1 MGSTMLQLVQQVTN
15 ELGVPTPTYVTGNTS
30 QDVIQINA
38 LMNAVGYELLRKADW
53 QQLVKQ
59 NIFTTVYTQSN
70 GYTTPT
76 SLTNN
81 TIYGLDSSVAAL
93 DSKYQVVGTGVGN
106 ATYVS
111 SVVSAGGGLY
121 NVVVSQPLT
130 SATSSEP
137 VTPTPA
143 LTSQFYYN
151 FYGAEYL
158 CQYGTGG
165 LSGIAVGQYVIGD
178 YIAEGTTVLSY
189 GYDELNE
196 FWYVQLSQP
205 VTDITVSGPYS
216 VSFYNSLPVAATYG
230 TFYFQKVKYPMPSD
244 YDATIPRTHWDK
256 SKRWEMLGPEDAQQ
270 WEWLLSGYIST
281 GPRIRWRIFQG
292 MFQIWPGT
300 STNELLGFEYRSK
313 AWAESADGDAKNS
326 FTADTDTCI
335 YPDRLVVLGT
345 KLKYF
350 EAKGFDTTAMYRDYL
365 SELET
370 CIAQN
375 TSAANLS
382 FAPRPGTVLIG
393 YDNIPDS
400 GYGN

>member
-1 MGSTMLQLVQQVTN
+1 MGSTMLQLVQQATS
-15 ELGVPTPTYVTGNTS
+15 ELGVPVPTYVVGNTN

-59 NIFTTVYTQSN
+59 NIFTTTYTQSN
-70 GYTTPT
+70 GFTVSGDSY
-76 SLTNN
+76 
-81 TIYGLDSSVAAL
+81 TIYGLDSNVASL
-93 DSKYQVVGTGVGN
+93 NSDYQVVGNGVGN
-106 ATYVS
+106 ATYITAVTDN
-111 SVVSAGGGLY
+111 GGGVY
-121 NVVVSQPLT
+121 SVTVNQPLT
-130 SATSSEP
+130 AYSSSASTVTLFCYTSSYTGSSTTIASNQDPSTYGIIVGQFVTGQYIQSGTQITGISYDAYNAVWVYTLSKTTLNDGGNPQANVNFISYATS
-137 VTPTPA
+137 
-143 LTSQFYYN
+143 
-151 FYGAEYL
+151 
-158 CQYGTGG
+158 
-165 LSGIAVGQYVIGD
+165 
-178 YIAEGTTVLSY
+178 
-189 GYDELNE
+189 
-196 FWYVQLSQP
+196 
-205 VTDITVSGPYS
+205 
-216 VSFYNSLPVAATYG
+216 
-230 TFYFQKVKYPMPSD
+230 TFTFQKVKYAMPTD

-292 MFQIWPGT
+292 KFQIWPGI
-300 STNELLGFEYRSK
+300 SYNELLGFEYRSK
-313 AWAESADGDAKNS
+313 AWAEGADGTAKNS

-335 YPDRLVVLGT
+335 YPDRLMVLGT

-370 CIAQN
+370 SIAQN

-400 GYGN
+400 GFGN

>member
-1 MGSTMLQLVQQVTN
+1 MSSTMLQLVQQVTS
-15 ELGVPTPTYVTGNTS
+15 ELGVPTPTYVTGNTN

-38 LMNAVGYELLRKADW
+38 LMNAVGYELLRRADW

-59 NIFTTVYTQSN
+59 NIFTTTYVQSN
-70 GYTTPT
+70 GYTT
-76 SLTNN
+76 SSNSYN
-81 TIYGLDSSVAAL
+81 IYGLDSSVADL
-93 DSKYQVVGTGVGN
+93 TSDYQVVGTGVGN
-106 ATYVS
+106 ATYVTDVTLES
-111 SVVSAGGGLY
+111 NGTYTVTV
-121 NVVVSQPLT
+121 NQPLT
-130 SATSSEP
+130 SYTLDEQ
-137 VTPTPA
+137 TPTA
-143 LTSQFYYN
+143 TKYVTLN
-151 FYGAEYL
+151 YGAANELYK
-158 CQYGTGG
+158 GDFGAG
-165 LSGIAVGQYVIGD
+165 DWSGVEIGQTVIGD
-178 YIAEGTTVLSY
+178 YIPAGTVINYILYDSVNDQTYLVLSNNNTSDPGSY
-189 GYDELNE
+189 VYENVNFYDAPSTTQ
-196 FWYVQLSQP
+196 F
-205 VTDITVSGPYS
+205 T
-216 VSFYNSLPVAATYG
+216 
-230 TFYFQKVKYPMPSD
+230 FQKVKYAMPTD

-281 GPRIRWRIFQG
+281 GPRIRWRIFQNK
-292 MFQIWPGT
+292 FQIWPGT

-313 AWAESADGDAKNS
+313 AWAESSDGVPKNS

-335 YPDRLVVLGT
+335 YPDRLIVLGT

-350 EAKGFDTTAMYRDYL
+350 EAKGFDTTAMYRNY
-365 SELET
+365 SEELNT